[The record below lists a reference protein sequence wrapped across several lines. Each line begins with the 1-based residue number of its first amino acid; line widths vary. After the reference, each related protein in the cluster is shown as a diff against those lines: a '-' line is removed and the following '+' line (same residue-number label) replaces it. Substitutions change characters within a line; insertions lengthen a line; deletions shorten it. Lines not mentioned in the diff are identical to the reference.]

1 MCYGAFSDS
10 GGGGGGGGG
19 GGRVGFVPLYYSKV
33 IDVWLR
39 GVLDI

>member
-1 MCYGAFSDS
+1 MYYGAFSDS
-10 GGGGGGGGG
+10 GGGGGGGG
-19 GGRVGFVPLYYSKV
+19 RVGFVLLYYSKV